1 MNNAIY
7 FENDISNEQY
17 QMAVRVLEAMNIAV
31 KKTVSEK
38 PSKQD
43 DTKMTEQEFYDMIEQ
58 RLKTPINECRVLD
71 ETYRKELFG

>member
-31 KKTVSEK
+31 KKTESK
-38 PSKQD
+38 KLSKQD
-43 DTKMTEQEFYDMIEQ
+43 DTRMTEQEFYDMIEESLVSGLVPMSKEE
-58 RLKTPINECRVLD
+58 LKSLHRV
-71 ETYRKELFG
+71 